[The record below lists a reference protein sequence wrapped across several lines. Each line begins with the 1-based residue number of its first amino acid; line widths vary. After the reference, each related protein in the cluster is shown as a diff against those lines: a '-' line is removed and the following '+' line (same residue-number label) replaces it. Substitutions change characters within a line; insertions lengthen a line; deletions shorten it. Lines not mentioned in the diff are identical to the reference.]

1 MTAEAIPT
9 SNTSQSPTGGGLL
22 NFLANAL
29 TLAAFL
35 LMAIGLV
42 AATATWQSHTIEF
55 VGADRMR
62 LTNVKW
68 WGLSQTESLY
78 RASPA
83 GWVLLRANGDEVAVA
98 LQPIKISE

>member
-42 AATATWQSHTIEF
+42 AATVTWQSHTIEF

-62 LTNVKW
+62 L
-68 WGLSQTESLY
+68 QT
-78 RASPA
+78 
-83 GWVLLRANGDEVAVA
+83 
-98 LQPIKISE
+98 